1 LPGVSV
7 VNRGIDGDTSEKV
20 LSRLDTILSTK
31 AEIAVLLIG
40 NNDAH
45 RDVPPERTSDNIG
58 RIIAALLAAGMRVI
72 VLSVSDGVPR
82 LRRPVADINKG
93 ARAVCRTGCTF
104 VDLPLSG
111 PDGLLFSAYSP
122 DGTHLNA
129 QGYKAL
135 AETIRPLL

>member
-1 LPGVSV
+1 LILDRVLHHV
-7 VNRGIDGDTSEKV
+7 DTV
-20 LSRLDTILSTK
+20 ILEQRCPSGC
-31 AEIAVLLIG
+31 A
-40 NNDAH
+40 
-45 RDVPPERTSDNIG
+45 PERTSDNIG

-72 VLSVSDGVPR
+72 VLSVSNGVAR

-122 DGTHLNA
+122 DGTQLNA